1 MSISE
6 IKIDI
11 ESESSS
17 EDKERIEQP
26 WDTKSEQFI
35 QDLKLSCD
43 QISKMFNLSSRKA
56 KKKYNLLAIPTII
69 LPLICSIII
78 PKIEKNKDIINSV
91 LLCMIG
97 ILNGLSTFF
106 NFGKK
111 MIIFNEYS
119 GKYTELSNIISLEL
133 AKPKK
138 YRIDLDVFLERVT
151 LKKQQLDSSAP
162 YI

>member
-1 MSISE
+1 MSISD

-11 ESESSS
+11 DSTSS
-17 EDKERIEQP
+17 EDKIREEQP

-43 QISKMFNLSSRKA
+43 QISKMFNLAGRKA

-69 LPLICSIII
+69 LPLVCSVVIN
-78 PKIEKNKDIINSV
+78 KIENNKDLINSV
-91 LLCMIG
+91 LLCIIG
-97 ILNGLSTFF
+97 IINGLSTFF

-138 YRIDLDVFLERVT
+138 YRIDLDIFLERIT
-151 LKKQQLDSSAP
+151 IKKQYLDSNAP